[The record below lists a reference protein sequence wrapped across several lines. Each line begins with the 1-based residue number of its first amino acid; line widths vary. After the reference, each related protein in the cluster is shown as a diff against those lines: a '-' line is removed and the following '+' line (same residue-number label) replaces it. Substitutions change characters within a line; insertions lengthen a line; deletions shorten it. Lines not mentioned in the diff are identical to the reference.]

1 MIDHVGE
8 VAGALGAAF
17 LAVLSALGWCPAA
30 IADVPASAVSDA
42 AGGMDDAQPCDELAA
57 FTCSTLR
64 VPIDHDGEVAGSFD
78 LAVAVSDN
86 DQAPGGVLLFLAGG
100 PGQAGVATAP
110 RVVERYLDPLVLEH
124 FRLVMFDQRGT
135 GAAAIDCGPLQAAV
149 GGSDYLTPPRRAVEE
164 CGEHLDG
171 QRDFLSTADTVG
183 DIELLRRALGA
194 EEMVI
199 DGVSYGTF
207 TAAHYALAYPHRVAA
222 LVLDSVVPQD
232 GFDPFARTEM
242 SAAARVLA
250 DACADARCSS
260 DPVAELARLV
270 GDGTVAGPALIEMLA
285 VSSLSSVEPSMTGVI
300 DALADAGDGDVDGL
314 RRLLA
319 QATSVGLPAWQLS
332 AGLHLATICT
342 DQRFPWGDSST
353 PLHQRQPAL
362 DEALAGLRL
371 ADIAPFDVATAGSL
385 LAIAGCRYWPES
397 RPARFAEHTVI
408 AAPTLIVVG
417 EHDLFTPLE
426 WAQQELE
433 HLANGRLVVVPGG
446 GHGAQASSDPAA
458 RDAVTDF
465 LISGGRHP
473 IDG

>member
-1 MIDHVGE
+1 M
-8 VAGALGAAF
+8 AGALGAAF
-17 LAVLSALGWCPAA
+17 LAALGWCPAA

-64 VPIDHDGEVAGSFD
+64 VPIGHDGEVAGSFD

-207 TAAHYALAYPHRVAA
+207 TAAHYALAYPQRVAA

-319 QATSVGLPAWQLS
+319 EATSVGLPAWQLS

-353 PLHQRQPAL
+353 PLPQRQPAL
-362 DEALAGLRL
+362 DEALAGLRP
-371 ADIAPFDVATAGSL
+371 ADIAPFDVARRVAARHRRLPVLAGVAARPL
-385 LAIAGCRYWPES
+385 RRAHGDCGTDADRGRRARPVHAAGVGAAGARAPGQREVGGGAGR
-397 RPARFAEHTVI
+397 RPRCT
-408 AAPTLIVVG
+408 G
-417 EHDLFTPLE
+417 EL
-426 WAQQELE
+426 
-433 HLANGRLVVVPGG
+433 RPGG
-446 GHGAQASSDPAA
+446 SRRGDRLLDQRRPSPH
-458 RDAVTDF
+458 RWVTT
-465 LISGGRHP
+465 
-473 IDG
+473 